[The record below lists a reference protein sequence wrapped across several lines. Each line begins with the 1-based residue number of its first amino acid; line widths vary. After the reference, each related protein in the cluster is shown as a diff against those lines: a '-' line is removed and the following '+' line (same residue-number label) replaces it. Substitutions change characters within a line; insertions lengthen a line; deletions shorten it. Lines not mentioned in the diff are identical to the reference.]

1 MDNPRINVN
10 TAQTTTMYPCNFNH
24 PRVIGMTIAG
34 TETKNVTKI
43 RTAFPIA
50 ATSVLKP
57 FSIFIKLLDLTDLTR
72 GIASIVDFEPQS

>member
-1 MDNPRINVN
+1 VN

-57 FSIFIKLLDLTDLTR
+57 FSIFIKVLDLTDLTR